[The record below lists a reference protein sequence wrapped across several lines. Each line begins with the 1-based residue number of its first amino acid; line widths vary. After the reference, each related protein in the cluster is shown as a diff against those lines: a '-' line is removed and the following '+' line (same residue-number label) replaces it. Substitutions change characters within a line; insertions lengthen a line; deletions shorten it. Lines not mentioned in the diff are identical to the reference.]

1 MRTLFTASST
11 DLVHWSK
18 NTPMTYGD
26 SPREEIYRD
35 ATFPYFRATHTYV
48 STANR
53 FFEGRKALTD
63 EELATLTFVPL
74 IGRKGNTFDYS
85 RDCNDTV
92 LMAIRPGSTVFTR
105 LFMEAFIRPGRDASA
120 WPSRNN
126 YSLLPV
132 YQTGPDEMSLLL
144 SRNHVQADPV
154 KLQRF
159 SLRLDG
165 FASINAPYSGGDL
178 ITVPIAFA
186 GSRLELNY
194 ATSAAGQL
202 QVEIQD
208 ADGRPI
214 PGFSLDDSAL
224 LIGDRI
230 AGEGRWKSGPDVGS
244 LAGKPVR
251 LRVAMRD
258 ADLYSFRFH

>member
-1 MRTLFTASST
+1 
-11 DLVHWSK
+11 
-18 NTPMTYGD
+18 
-26 SPREEIYRD
+26 
-35 ATFPYFRATHTYV
+35 
-48 STANR
+48 
-53 FFEGRKALTD
+53 
-63 EELATLTFVPL
+63 
-74 IGRKGNTFDYS
+74 
-85 RDCNDTV
+85 
-92 LMAIRPGSTVFTR
+92 
-105 LFMEAFIRPGRDASA
+105 MEAFIRPGRDASA

-230 AGEGRWKSGPDVGS
+230 GGEARWKSGPDVGS